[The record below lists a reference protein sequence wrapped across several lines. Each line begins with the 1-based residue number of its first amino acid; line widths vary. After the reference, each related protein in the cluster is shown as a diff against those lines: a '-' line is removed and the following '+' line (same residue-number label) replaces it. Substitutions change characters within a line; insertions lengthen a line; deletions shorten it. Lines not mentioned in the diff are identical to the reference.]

1 VNRSRFPL
9 AALAAAVVALGA
21 SVLPAAAQNFAPSN
35 KLLSFGIGGGVTVPV
50 GDAKDAF
57 DNGVNGHGFVR
68 LNLPLFPIQPRF
80 DFSFQRMDM
89 KDVSIVM
96 PSQGPNPY
104 TEGEQRVLAGLAQ
117 AQFALLKAGPIQP
130 YLLAGVG
137 FANVETKFEGDPGTD
152 SFKGDATKLAVN
164 GGAGVNIKMG
174 PVSGFLEGRIDNI
187 VNDGEMVAFDS
198 IQLVPIS
205 FGIVF

>member
-1 VNRSRFPL
+1 VTPFRVPV
-9 AALAAAVVALGA
+9 AALAAVVLALAASAAPAV
-21 SVLPAAAQNFAPSN
+21 AQNFAPSN
-35 KLLSFGIGGGVTVPV
+35 KLVSFGIGGGVTVPV
-50 GDAKDAF
+50 GDSRDAF

-80 DFSFQRMDM
+80 DFSFQRMDL
-89 KDVSIVM
+89 KDVSFANT
-96 PSQGPNPY
+96 QGPSPY

-117 AQFALLKAGPIQP
+117 AQFALIKAGPIQP

-137 FANVETKFEGDPGTD
+137 FANVETKLEGDPGTA
-152 SFKGDATKLAVN
+152 SLSGDTTKLAVN

-187 VNDGEMVAFDS
+187 MNDGELVDFES
-198 IQLVPIS
+198 IQLVPVS